1 VKDKPDARFT
11 LITGRT
17 SKQAVAMHQGKGK
30 ESSEYLRQTSLVQ
43 ANEQDIAR
51 LGLAEGQAV
60 RVHTDYGQAEALLEV
75 GKLPPGLLF
84 MPLGPAANALIG
96 PATHGTGMPDS
107 KGLSAW
113 LEPLPGPLD
122 FGPEEPLPKVQPEP
136 GVETITHENAV
147 CPFCGALCD
156 DIAVEVQGSRIVA
169 VKNTCANGR
178 SLFMSHHYGPRQPT
192 VGGKEASWDEAVQ
205 AAVDILCR
213 SDSPLIYGLSSSAC
227 EAQRRAIALAD
238 LLGAYIDSTSS
249 VCHGPSGMAIQM
261 EGEPTCTLGEV
272 RHRADLV
279 IFWGCNPAQSHIRH
293 FTRYS
298 VTVKGELTPRGRK
311 DRTVV
316 LVDVRPSDSS
326 KTADIFL
333 QIEPGR
339 DFEVIST
346 LRALLKGVEIGREE
360 VGGVA
365 VSQLAE
371 LVERMKSCRSG
382 IIFFGMGV
390 TMTRGKHHNISAV
403 IRLTAELNAY
413 TRFFA
418 MPMRGHG
425 NVAGADVT
433 LTWQT
438 GYPFA
443 VSFARG
449 YPQFNPGEF
458 TTVDLLARRQAD
470 AALILASDPLAHLPR
485 PAADYLAEIPVILLD
500 AGSCLTA
507 RVARVVFPTAA
518 YGLDAAGTAY
528 RMDNIPLRLHK
539 IVEPTQPTDEEILVK
554 IIEGVKRCCA

>member
-1 VKDKPDARFT
+1 
-11 LITGRT
+11 
-17 SKQAVAMHQGKGK
+17 
-30 ESSEYLRQTSLVQ
+30 
-43 ANEQDIAR
+43 
-51 LGLAEGQAV
+51 
-60 RVHTDYGQAEALLEV
+60 
-75 GKLPPGLLF
+75 
-84 MPLGPAANALIG
+84 
-96 PATHGTGMPDS
+96 
-107 KGLSAW
+107 
-113 LEPLPGPLD
+113 
-122 FGPEEPLPKVQPEP
+122 
-136 GVETITHENAV
+136 
-147 CPFCGALCD
+147 
-156 DIAVEVQGSRIVA
+156 
-169 VKNTCANGR
+169 
-178 SLFMSHHYGPRQPT
+178 
-192 VGGKEASWDEAVQ
+192 
-205 AAVDILCR
+205 
-213 SDSPLIYGLSSSAC
+213 
-227 EAQRRAIALAD
+227 
-238 LLGAYIDSTSS
+238 
-249 VCHGPSGMAIQM
+249 
-261 EGEPTCTLGEV
+261 
-272 RHRADLV
+272 
-279 IFWGCNPAQSHIRH
+279 
-293 FTRYS
+293 
-298 VTVKGELTPRGRK
+298 
-311 DRTVV
+311 
-316 LVDVRPSDSS
+316 VRPSDSS

-539 IVEPTQPTDEEILVK
+539 IVEPTQPTDEEILGK